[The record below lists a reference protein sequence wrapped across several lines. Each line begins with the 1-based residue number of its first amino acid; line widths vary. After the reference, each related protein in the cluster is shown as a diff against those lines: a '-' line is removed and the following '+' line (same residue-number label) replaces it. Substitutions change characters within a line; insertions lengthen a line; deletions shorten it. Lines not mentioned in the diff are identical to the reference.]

1 MALGKKVSPAK
12 FIGTLAAGLGVAQGV
27 TSIIG
32 GVQDR
37 KRLKREMGR
46 TKKEF
51 RRNRDTLRS
60 MRFENP
66 YADLQTN
73 FENPYE
79 DLTVNQQ
86 QAQFQ
91 ADQAAQS
98 RANILSNL
106 QGAAGPSGI
115 AGLAQTLANQ
125 ATAQGAAASADIG
138 RQEAANQALAAQG
151 AVQVQAREQAAQQ
164 TVMAGEAQRQA
175 QERQRTMN
183 IMELRAGRNDALAN
197 LRQQRAE
204 ATQNIVGGIAGTAVS
219 GLSLAN
225 QLGSFNKPT
234 TDTTNNTTTNTT
246 NNATTTTTPTNNF
259 NLDNYS
265 MDFVDV
271 PEEDDPDP
279 VDTAA
284 VVRQLNSKTARDN
297 YFANYQK
304 LVDFKVLPGFKS
316 PFPKKR

>member
-27 TSIIG
+27 TQIIG

-151 AVQVQAREQAAQQ
+151 AAQVQAREQDAQAM
-164 TVMAGEAQRQA
+164 VMRGEAQRQA
-175 QERQRTMN
+175 QERERTMN
-183 IMELRAGRNDALAN
+183 IMELRAGRNDALAS

-204 ATQNIVGGIAGTAVS
+204 ATQNIIGGIGQTVTS

-225 QLGSFNKPT
+225 QLGAFTPKNPGLTKV
-234 TDTTNNTTTNTT
+234 DTTGPKLLDTSTSTSIPNTLQKVEI
-246 NNATTTTTPTNNF
+246 PG
-259 NLDNYS
+259 LPSSYY
-265 MDFVDV
+265 
-271 PEEDDPDP
+271 DDTGTGETKGLSDIE
-279 VDTAA
+279 
-284 VVRQLNSKTARDN
+284 R
-297 YFANYQK
+297 YQK
-304 LVDFKVLPGFKS
+304 LVDFEVIPGFKS

>member
-27 TSIIG
+27 TQIIG

-66 YADLQTN
+66 YADMQTD

-151 AVQVQAREQAAQQ
+151 ATQVQAREQAAQQ

-183 IMELRAGRNDALAN
+183 IMELRAGRNDALAS

-204 ATQNIVGGIAGTAVS
+204 ATQNIIGGIGQTAVS

-225 QLGSFNKPT
+225 QLGAFDKKTTNTT
-234 TDTTNNTTTNTT
+234 TDTTT
-246 NNATTTTTPTNNF
+246 NATTSVTPKNNF

-265 MDFVDV
+265 MEFVDV

-284 VVRQLNSKTARDN
+284 VVRQLNNKTARDN
-297 YFANYQK
+297 YFADYQK
-304 LVDFKVLPGFKS
+304 LVDFKILPDFKS
-316 PFPKKR
+316 QFPFQTK